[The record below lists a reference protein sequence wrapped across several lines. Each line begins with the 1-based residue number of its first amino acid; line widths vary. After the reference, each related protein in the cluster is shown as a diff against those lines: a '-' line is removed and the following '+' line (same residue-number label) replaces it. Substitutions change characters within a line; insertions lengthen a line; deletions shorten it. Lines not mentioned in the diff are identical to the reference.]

1 MGSMVLNGFCS
12 KEQRVKIKLT
22 KILILIIN
30 LVLVASCSWF
40 KKDDE
45 PYNPYEG
52 MSEKEL
58 YAEAGEY
65 LKKEQYTSAIKRY
78 EAMETMYPFSEQGET
93 VERNLI
99 YAYYKNAEYPS
110 AAATAERYI
119 RLYPSSSKVDYAYY
133 MKGMANFNQPRGSF
147 ANIIPLDESLRD
159 SGTQAVA
166 FSDFA
171 ALLDRFP
178 NSKYRQD
185 ALQHMIYLRN
195 TFADRELNTANFYLH
210 RKMYVA
216 AANRASYVIKNY
228 QQAPAAKK
236 ALKIL
241 YIANNKLHLQEAKK
255 DAIKTYRASKK

>member
-1 MGSMVLNGFCS
+1 MLPHGFCS
-12 KEQRVKIKLT
+12 KEQTVKIKII
-22 KILILIIN
+22 KIIILIIN
-30 LVLVASCSWF
+30 LTLLISCSWF

-52 MSEKEL
+52 MSEPEL
-58 YAEAGEY
+58 YAEANDY
-65 LKKEQYTSAIKRY
+65 LAKEQYTSAIKRY

-93 VERNLI
+93 MERNLI
-99 YAYYKNAEYPS
+99 YAYYKNSEYPS

-119 RLYPSSSKVDYAYY
+119 RLYPSSKNVDYAYY
-133 MKGMANFNQPRGSF
+133 MKAMSNFNQPRGAF
-147 ANIIPLDESLRD
+147 ANLIPLDESERD
-159 SGTQAVA
+159 AGTQAVA
-166 FSDFA
+166 YSDFA

-185 ALQHMIYLRN
+185 ALQHLIYLRN
-195 TFADRELNTANFYLH
+195 TFADRELKTARFYLH

-236 ALKIL
+236 ALKVMAL
-241 YIANNKLHLQEAKK
+241 SNKKLHLQDAEK
-255 DAIKTYRASKK
+255 DAHAIYAESKK

>member
-1 MGSMVLNGFCS
+1 M
-12 KEQRVKIKLT
+12 
-22 KILILIIN
+22 LIT
-30 LVLVASCSWF
+30 SCSWF

-58 YAEAGEY
+58 YAEANEY
-65 LKKEQYTSAIKRY
+65 LSKEQYASAIKRY

-99 YAYYKNAEYPS
+99 YAYYKNSEYPS
-110 AAATAERYI
+110 AAATAEQYI

-133 MKGMANFNQPRGSF
+133 MKGMANFNQPRGAF
-147 ANIIPLDESLRD
+147 ANMIPLDEAERD
-159 SGTQAVA
+159 AGTQAVA
-166 FSDFA
+166 YSDFA

-195 TFADRELNTANFYLH
+195 TFADRELNTAKFYLH

-216 AANRASYVIKNY
+216 AVNRASYVIKNY

-236 ALKIL
+236 ALNIL
-241 YIANNKLHLQEAKK
+241 VMANKKLHLQDAEK
-255 DAIKTYRASKK
+255 DALKIYSVTKK